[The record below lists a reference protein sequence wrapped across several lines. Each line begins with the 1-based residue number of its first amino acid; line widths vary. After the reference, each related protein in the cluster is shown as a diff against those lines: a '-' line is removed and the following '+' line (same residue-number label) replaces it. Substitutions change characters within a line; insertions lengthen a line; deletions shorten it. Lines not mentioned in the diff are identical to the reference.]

1 MRRTSQIGRTMS
13 VRRQLFV
20 AVGVLVLII
29 VSLGGWLIAIN
40 AGLTRLTMQT
50 ELASRQGT
58 LAQRITNH
66 ALLFRESR
74 DAEHAADLRRTVA
87 QFQES
92 LWGLIAGGRVPLDA
106 AGREYRHIPA
116 VEDEQARQIA
126 RHQLGI
132 WRATKLASDDFIDSA
147 GSNADVLRRLGEN
160 DAELVASAGAM
171 TGRLVAVAADGM
183 ERIRMLQIVSV
194 IAALLAGAM
203 VFLVGHRVSR
213 SIALLTRSA
222 DVMSRGK
229 LDTPVPTDGTG
240 EIAELGR
247 SLERMRISLKKAM
260 ELLEKKG

>member
-1 MRRTSQIGRTMS
+1 MS
-13 VRRQLFV
+13 VRRQLFL
-20 AVGVLVLII
+20 AVGVLVLVI
-29 VSLGGWLIAIN
+29 VGLGVWLVLTN
-40 AGLTRLTMQT
+40 AGLAGLTMQT

-66 ALLFRESR
+66 ALLFRETR
-74 DAEHAADLRRTVA
+74 DAEHAIDLRRTVA

-92 LWGLIAGGRVPLDA
+92 LWGLIAGGSVPVDA
-106 AGREYRHIPA
+106 AGREYRVVPQ
-116 VEDEQARQIA
+116 VDDEQARQIA

-132 WRATKLASDDFIDSA
+132 WGATKLAADDFIDSG
-147 GSNADVLRRLGEN
+147 GSNAEALRRLVES

-171 TGRLVAVAADGM
+171 TGRLVAVAADAFD
-183 ERIRMLQIVSV
+183 RLRLLQIISV

-240 EIAELGR
+240 ETAELGR

-260 ELLEKKG
+260 ELLEKQR